1 MFAHVDADAFFA
13 SALQRKR
20 PDLRGKPLL
29 ALGMG
34 GGCVIAASYEAK
46 AFGVKTGMRLSEA
59 KKLCPQ
65 ATALPSDFEEALLA
79 SKQIEGMLRNRCPLI
94 EQYSVDE
101 WFMDL
106 KTLPG
111 GVPENL
117 SHYLTEMQ
125 SAIGRSVG
133 LTISIGVGP
142 SKLLAKMASEYRKP
156 AGVTVV
162 TSMPNVAQTQRS
174 VRHSLS
180 PAENGR
186 SSIALPIETF
196 LKDRS
201 AAAIPGI
208 GPRRQL
214 LSRAQGWETAWDIT
228 QAKPE
233 LIKRLLGEPGIM
245 MQKELL
251 GEATEGIAEFPAPP
265 KSVSRCRSFPPSKD
279 REMVYGHLLHHL
291 TYTMLK
297 MRREG
302 LACKA
307 LSVWLRDAEYR
318 HFGYDMKLPLAVDT
332 EEQALPYVEKCFQI
346 LWPAGR
352 SLGEGRDDRERCT
365 QTGLAL
371 RSLNPKGGTQYSLF
385 ESVKRTDGAEKVQSA
400 LDKLHD
406 RYGRG
411 VINRGGAM
419 KTEGPGK
426 KRLNLAEAI

>member
-1 MFAHVDADAFFA
+1 MTFLNFSMFAHVDADAFFA
-13 SALQRKR
+13 SALMRKR

-79 SKQIEGMLRNRCPLI
+79 SKQIEGMLGNRCPLM

-101 WFMDL
+101 WFLDL
-106 KTLPG
+106 RTLPG

-117 SHYLTEMQ
+117 GHYLTEIQ

-133 LTISIGVGP
+133 LTISIGTGP

-156 AGVTVV
+156 AGITALTPNPSPVTGEGRRGGGL
-162 TSMPNVAQTQRS
+162 SIEEFLRS
-174 VRHSLS
+174 
-180 PAENGR
+180 
-186 SSIALPIETF
+186 
-196 LKDRS
+196 RS

-214 LSRAQGWETAWDIT
+214 LARAHGWETAWDI
-228 QAKPE
+228 AHADIL
-233 LIKRLLGEPGIM
+233 LIKKLLGEPGVM
-245 MQKELL
+245 MQRELL

-265 KSVSRCRSFPPSKD
+265 KSVSRCRSFPASRD

-302 LACKA
+302 LACRA
-307 LSVWLRDAEYR
+307 LSVWLRDGKYE
-318 HFGYDMKLPLAVDT
+318 HQGTDMKLPLPVDT
-332 EEQALPYVEKCFQI
+332 EEQALPYVEKCFQR
-346 LWPAGR
+346 LWEDGY
-352 SLGEGRDDRERCT
+352 RCT

-371 RSLNPKGGTQYSLF
+371 RGLNPKGGTQYSLF
-385 ESVKRTDGAEKVQSA
+385 ESAKHTEGAEKVQSA

-406 RYGRG
+406 KYGRG

-419 KTEGPGK
+419 KTAGPGK
-426 KRLNLAEAI
+426 KKLSVAEAK